1 MFRKRSRLPL
11 AVTACLALA
20 ALFAAVALSGCDA
33 SSGPTGDSLVGV
45 WSSTFGDGFTVTE
58 TTFRYQFEG
67 VDQFVGDIAND
78 PDLSAGSGYVV
89 MRITSRLNSWD
100 PEVGK
105 YVAIHWTN
113 LTGDGVREANAYKTG
128 GSYNSGMDTLAEAEA
143 EYTVANGYY
152 GQYGEYLREE

>member
-1 MFRKRSRLPL
+1 MSRKRSRLPL
-11 AVTACLALA
+11 AVTASLALA

-45 WSSTFGDGFTVTE
+45 WSSSGGDGFTVTE
-58 TTFRYQFEG
+58 TTFSYQYGDTE
-67 VDQFVGDIAND
+67 QFAGDIAND
-78 PDLSAGSGYVV
+78 PDLSAGSGYIV

-105 YVAIHWTN
+105 YVAIHWKN
-113 LTGDGVREANAYKTG
+113 FTGDGVKESSAYKTG

-152 GQYGEYLREE
+152 GYYGEYLREE